1 VIDTK
6 DIKCF
11 DAAAIADSGQVFRAE
26 IKPDGVH
33 FISGNEYAIVKD
45 GEIASTNDSYFV
57 NYFDLA
63 GNYENIKQI
72 TRLPQNV
79 KDECCGIR
87 ILRGDIAEII
97 ISFIISANNNIKRI
111 RGTIKKMCEQYGKRR
126 INPNGDE
133 YFTFPALENLATVG
147 ADDFKALG
155 CGYRAGYLVK
165 TVKALQTADL
175 REWQKLNNGGLY
187 ERLISLHG
195 VGDKVA
201 RCIMLFAFHRL
212 DIIPVDT
219 WIIKTA
225 GNFVDIRGKTP
236 KNVAVE
242 LQAHFGQ
249 FGGIAQQYI
258 FYYTQ
263 FLRRAL
269 DGENAN

>member
-1 VIDTK
+1 MIDTK

-11 DAAAIADSGQVFRAE
+11 DAAEIADSGQVFRAD

-33 FISGNEYAIVKD
+33 FVSGGEYAIVKD
-45 GEIASTNDSYFV
+45 GEIISTNDGYFR

-63 GNYENIKQI
+63 GDYENIKN
-72 TRLPQNV
+72 TTKLPQKV

-87 ILRGDIAEII
+87 ILLGDVAEII

-111 RGTIKKMCEQYGKRR
+111 KGTIKRLCERYGERR
-126 INPNGDE
+126 QNPDGGE
-133 YFTFPALENLATVG
+133 YFTFPTLENLAATD
-147 ADDFKALG
+147 ADDFKSMG

-165 TVKALQTADL
+165 TVKALRAVNFN
-175 REWQKLNNGGLY
+175 EWWELNNGELY
-187 ERLISLHG
+187 DRIIQLHG

-236 KNVAVE
+236 KTVAAE
-242 LQAHFGQ
+242 LQAYFGQ

-263 FLRRAL
+263 HLRQTL
-269 DGENAN
+269 GGITE